1 MSSNIDLAL
10 KVAWSMHGLPYRWGG
25 DDPIS
30 GTDCSGFVSEIL
42 RSVGAIGPKARET
55 THSLWQNFQD
65 RVVNH
70 SHIEPGD
77 ILLFSSNDG
86 VSGINHTGIAIGN
99 GAMIEAGGG
108 DSSTTSDDQASKQ
121 NAFVRVRP
129 IRKNLFAVLRII
141 D

>member
-1 MSSNIDLAL
+1 MVHARPAL
-10 KVAWSMHGLPYRWGG
+10 PLGR

-30 GTDCSGFVSEIL
+30 GTDCSGFVSGFCA
-42 RSVGAIGPKARET
+42 RSGQSARKRVDDAQPVAELPGPRGESQP
-55 THSLWQNFQD
+55 HQ
-65 RVVNH
+65 
-70 SHIEPGD
+70 PGH
-77 ILLFSSNDG
+77 ILLFSSNGG

-129 IRKNLFAVLRII
+129 IRKTCSPCCESLTDTKPEKDTNAVSE
-141 D
+141 

>member
-1 MSSNIDLAL
+1 M
-10 KVAWSMHGLPYRWGG
+10 
-25 DDPIS
+25 
-30 GTDCSGFVSEIL
+30 
-42 RSVGAIGPKARET
+42 
-55 THSLWQNFQD
+55 
-65 RVVNH
+65 NH

-77 ILLFSSNDG
+77 ILLFSSNNG